1 MLNPIFY
8 FSESGKWTKPFAAH
22 DVGTY
27 PLANGQTYGGD
38 MPVEESGNMLILT
51 TAISEK
57 EGNSAYAEQHWEV
70 LTTWANYLLEKG
82 LDPENQLCT
91 DDFAGHFAH
100 NTNLSIKAIMGI
112 AGYGRM
118 ADMAG
123 KKEIAEK
130 YTRAAKEMAQK
141 WVEMANDGDH
151 YRLTFDKAGTWSQKY
166 NLVWDKLLG
175 LDIFPKEVAQKEL
188 AYYLTMQNPYGL
200 PLDNRRT
207 YTKADWIVWTA
218 TLADDDSTFQKL
230 IDPVHRFVTETP
242 DRVPM
247 SDWYETTNAKKVGFQ
262 ARSVV
267 GGYFIKLLEK

>member
-1 MLNPIFY
+1 
-8 FSESGKWTKPFAAH
+8 
-22 DVGTY
+22 
-27 PLANGQTYGGD
+27 
-38 MPVEESGNMLILT
+38 MPVEECGNMLILC

-57 EGNSAYAEQHWEV
+57 EGNSQYADQHWEV

-100 NTNLSIKAIMGI
+100 NTNLSVKAIMGI

-118 ADMAG
+118 AEMSG
-123 KKEIAEK
+123 KTEIAQK
-130 YTRAAKEMAQK
+130 YSQAAKEMAQK
-141 WVEMANDGDH
+141 WVTMADDGDH
-151 YRLTFDKAGTWSQKY
+151 YRLTFDKSGTWSQKY

-175 LDIFPKEVAQKEL
+175 LNIFPKEVAQKEV
-188 AYYLTMQNPYGL
+188 AYYLTRQNPYGL

-218 TLADDDSTFQKL
+218 TLADDEASFQKL
-230 IDPVHRFVTETP
+230 IDPLHRFVSETP

-267 GGYFIKLLEK
+267 GGYFIKMLKTNLNHIEGHNRK